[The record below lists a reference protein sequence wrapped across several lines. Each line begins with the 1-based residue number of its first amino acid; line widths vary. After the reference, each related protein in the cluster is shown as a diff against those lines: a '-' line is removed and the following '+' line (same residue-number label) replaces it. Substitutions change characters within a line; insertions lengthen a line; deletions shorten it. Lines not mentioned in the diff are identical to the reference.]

1 MIDNKLNC
9 TEKEENSNLWKKVDF
24 SLFMESES
32 MELTIKKYLRKQKI
46 IYLVIFFFLVLFVC
60 LFNYRND
67 SSRGFLSGLC
77 IPGSFGKTV

>member
-1 MIDNKLNC
+1 
-9 TEKEENSNLWKKVDF
+9 
-24 SLFMESES
+24 

-46 IYLVIFFFLVLFVC
+46 IYLVIFFLVLFVC